1 MVFIGILLATV
12 CNFTLGFLGYTI
24 AINSVFLVNTF
35 QLVGSE
41 ITRTEYIYSFFLK
54 FLVIFVLTW
63 ILNKVMPLL
72 DKPRKRILFIYL
84 VGTIF
89 AIYNQIDVF
98 WSSLEDVTWSLIL
111 IGAESLN
118 WLATGFVLSRF
129 IKPKHLGAL

>member
-1 MVFIGILLATV
+1 MLFIGILLATV
-12 CNFTLGFLGYTI
+12 CNFILGFLCYTI
-24 AINSVFLVNTF
+24 AINSVFLVNNF

-41 ITRTEYIYSFFLK
+41 ITSTEYIYGFFLK
-54 FLVIFVLTW
+54 FLVILVLTW
-63 ILNKVMPLL
+63 ILNRIMPLL

-84 VGTIF
+84 MGTIF

-98 WSSLEDVTWSLIL
+98 WSSLDVTWSLIL